1 MKFKAH
7 LLSPQLVI
15 ALLLM
20 LFSLPMFAQKRI
32 TGTITGADGGIPA
45 SVVIKGTTTGT
56 VADIDGNFA
65 LDNVANTATIVIS
78 AVGYQSQDILVGEQT
93 TFTIKMVEASGLLSE
108 VVVSGYFTEN
118 KRQTTA
124 AVSTVKARDLTAV
137 PSGNVEQQLQ
147 GRVSGLTVI
156 TNGQPGTNSII
167 RVRGFGSFGGNEPL
181 YIVDGVPVSSTD
193 FLAPDDIENTT
204 VLKDAAA
211 ASIYGSRAAGGVIV
225 YTTKRGK
232 AKEKGLSISYDG
244 LYGVTTPGTGISK
257 LNPQET
263 ADWTWTA
270 IKNAATAAGTAPVF
284 NHPQYGSGT
293 SPVLPDYLLVGS
305 LSGAAIPAGSVNLTT
320 ESAKYNNDAAKGGVY
335 LVVPSN
341 KAGTDWYG
349 AITRSAPMTRHNLG
363 ITGASDNARYYVGLG
378 LQNQDGILKN
388 NTFKRYHLRA
398 NSEFDISKNVRIG
411 QNLQITYRQVLGQG
425 GNNNGAGIAESE
437 SDILAAFRMPT
448 IIPIYDAFGGYAGTQ
463 AKGFNNPRNPVA
475 IRDRMADNTGFN
487 MAGFGNVYAEA
498 DLLPGLSVRT
508 SIGGQYSN
516 WYGVYYNK
524 PSYENSENF
533 ASFTYG
539 EYSGTRLNWTNTN
552 TVRYNKTFGIHTIDA
567 MVGIEALN
575 TGKGRDIS
583 GTGQEPF
590 AKDVN
595 FINLN
600 TATTSRQ
607 VVSNLDLGSTF
618 YSKFGR
624 INYSLQ
630 DKYYFTALI
639 RQDASSRFG
648 ANSRVGVFP
657 AVSAAWRVTGED
669 FLKNSKLISDLKV
682 RVGWGQMGNSNN
694 VPPTN
699 QYTLYSGDLGGGSY
713 PISGSNTSAAA
724 GFFQSTIG
732 NPDARWETSET
743 MNFGFDAGLWN
754 NKVELVVDLWRKNTK
769 DLLFQKPL
777 PVVGGL
783 AAPPFINIA
792 KMVNQG
798 LDIQLTNRG
807 KIAGDWKYEVSA
819 IGSFLHNE
827 IVELAENVPY
837 FEVNPPT
844 NRLGGAPVRNMLG
857 QSISAFWGYKVA
869 GLFQTK
875 AEADAS
881 GQPDAAAGRL
891 KFTDMNGDGKITP
904 ADRTTIGSPVPKFT
918 GGLTLTATY
927 KDFGLSTY
935 IYGSYGNKIYNM
947 SKWYTDFYPSF
958 TGSALSARVKDSW
971 SPSNTGSSIPIFEG
985 ASNFSTNTQSNS
997 YYVEDG
1003 SYLRMQNV
1011 TLSYN
1016 VPAKFMGNAFKRMKV
1031 SVAANNLFTLTKYQ
1045 GLDPAVGGAAD
1056 SLFGI
1061 DLGNYPVTRSYMFA
1075 INVGL

>member
-7 LLSPQLVI
+7 LLSPQLVF

-20 LFSLPMFAQKRI
+20 LFSLPMFAQKRV

-45 SVVIKGTTTGT
+45 SVIIKGTTTGT

-65 LDNVANTATIVIS
+65 LDNVANTATLIFS
-78 AVGYQSQDILVGEQT
+78 AVGYQNQEVLVGEQT
-93 TFTIKMVEASGLLSE
+93 TLTIKMAEAAGLLSE

-156 TNGQPGTNSII
+156 SNGQPGTNSIV

-181 YIVDGVPVSSTD
+181 YVVDGVPVLSTD

-211 ASIYGSRAAGGVIV
+211 ASIYGARAAGGVIV

-244 LYGVTTPGTGISK
+244 LYGVTTPGDGIEK

-270 IKNAATAAGTAPVF
+270 IKNAAIA
-284 NHPQYGSGT
+284 SGT
-293 SPVLPDYLLVGS
+293 SPVFGHQQYGSGSSPVLPEYLLVGDR
-305 LSGAAIPAGSVNLTT
+305 SGSAIPAGSVNLTT
-320 ESAKYNNDAAKGGVY
+320 EATKYNNDASKGAVY
-335 LVVPSN
+335 LVIPSN
-341 KAGTDWYG
+341 KAGTDWYK
-349 AITRSAPMTRHNLG
+349 AITRAAPMTRHNLG
-363 ITGASDNARYYVGLG
+363 FSGAGENVRYYVGLG
-378 LQNQDGILKN
+378 LQNQDGILLN
-388 NTFKRYHLRA
+388 NSFKRYSFRA
-398 NSEFDISKNVRIG
+398 NTEFDLSKNVRIG
-411 QNLQITYRQVLGQG
+411 QNLQFTYRQSLGLS
-425 GNNNGAGIAESE
+425 GNNNGAGVAETE

-475 IRDRMADNTGFN
+475 IRDRMADNTGFSTS
-487 MAGFGNVYAEA
+487 GFGNVYAEV
-498 DLLPGLSVRT
+498 DLLPGLSVR
-508 SIGGQYSN
+508 SSLGGQYGN
-516 WYGVYYNK
+516 YYGVAYSK

-533 ASFTYG
+533 ASYAYT
-539 EYSGTRLNWTNTN
+539 EYAGTRLSWTNTN
-552 TVRYNKTFGIHTIDA
+552 TLRYNQTFGIHGIDA

-575 TGKGRDIS
+575 TGFGRDIS

-595 FINLN
+595 FITLG

-607 VVSNLDLGSTF
+607 VVSNLDLGTTF

-624 INYSLQ
+624 VNYTLQ
-630 DKYYFTALI
+630 DKYYFTGVL

-648 ANSRVGVFP
+648 TNNRIGVFP
-657 AVSAAWRVTGED
+657 ALSAAWRVTGED
-669 FLKNSKLISDLKV
+669 FLKNNKMISDLKV
-682 RVGWGQMGNSNN
+682 RVGWGQMGNEKN
-694 VPPTN
+694 VIPTN
-699 QYTLYSGDLGGGSY
+699 QYTLYSGALANASY
-713 PISGSNTSAAA
+713 PITGSNTSAAS

-732 NPDARWETSET
+732 NPDAKWETSET
-743 MNFGFDAGLWN
+743 MNFGLDAGLWD
-754 NKVELVVDLWRKNTK
+754 NKLEIAVDLWRKNTK

-777 PVVGGL
+777 PAVGGL
-783 AAPPFINIA
+783 AAAPFINIA
-792 KMVNQG
+792 KMLNQG
-798 LDIQLTNRG
+798 LDIQVTNRG
-807 KIAGDWKYEVSA
+807 KIAGDWKYEVAA

-827 IVELAENVPY
+827 ILELAENVPY

-857 QSISAFWGYKVA
+857 QSISAFYGYKVA
-869 GLFQTK
+869 GLFQSK

-891 KFTDMNGDGKITP
+891 KFADINGDGKITA

-918 GGLTLTATY
+918 GGLTLTASY
-927 KDFGLSTY
+927 KDFGISTY
-935 IYGSYGNKIYNM
+935 LYGSYGNSVYNM

-958 TGSALSARVKDSW
+958 TGSALSAR
-971 SPSNTGSSIPIFEG
+971 
-985 ASNFSTNTQSNS
+985 
-997 YYVEDG
+997 
-1003 SYLRMQNV
+1003 
-1011 TLSYN
+1011 
-1016 VPAKFMGNAFKRMKV
+1016 
-1031 SVAANNLFTLTKYQ
+1031 
-1045 GLDPAVGGAAD
+1045 
-1056 SLFGI
+1056 
-1061 DLGNYPVTRSYMFA
+1061 
-1075 INVGL
+1075 

>member
-45 SVVIKGTTTGT
+45 SIVIKGTTTGT

-78 AVGYQSQDILVGEQT
+78 AVGYQSQELLVGEQT
-93 TFTIKMVEASGLLSE
+93 TFTIKMAEAAGMLSE

-124 AVSTVKARDLTAV
+124 AVSTVKARDLTAI

-156 TNGQPGTNSII
+156 SNGQPGTNSII

-181 YIVDGVPVSSTD
+181 YVVDGVPVLSTD

-211 ASIYGSRAAGGVIV
+211 ASIYGARAAGGVIV

-232 AKEKGLSISYDG
+232 AKEKGLSVSYDG
-244 LYGVTTPGTGISK
+244 LYGVTTPGKGIDN

-270 IKNAATAAGTAPVF
+270 LKNSGSPLD
-284 NHPQYGSGT
+284 HKQYGNGT
-293 SPVLPDYLLVGS
+293 KPVLPDYLLVGDR
-305 LSGAAIPAGSVNLTT
+305 SGADIPVGSINLTT
-320 ESAKYNNDAAKGGVY
+320 EATKYNNDASKGGVY

-349 AITRSAPMTRHNLG
+349 AITRAAPMTRHNLG
-363 ITGASDNARYYVGLG
+363 FTGAGDNVRYYVGLG
-378 LQNQDGILKN
+378 LQNQDGILLN
-388 NTFKRYHLRA
+388 NSFKRYHFRA
-398 NSEFDISKNVRIG
+398 NTEFDVTKNIRIG
-411 QNLQITYRQVLGQG
+411 QNLQFTYREVLGQS
-425 GNNNGAGIAESE
+425 GNNNGAGIAETE
-437 SDILAAFRMPT
+437 SDILTAFRMPT
-448 IIPIYDAFGGYAGTQ
+448 ILPIYDAFGGYAGTQ
-463 AKGFNNPRNPVA
+463 AKALSNPRNPVA
-475 IRDRMADNTGFN
+475 IRDRMADNTGFSTS
-487 MAGFGNVYAEA
+487 GFGNIYGEV
-498 DLLPGLSVRT
+498 DLLPGLSLRS

-516 WYGVYYNK
+516 YAGVAYGK

-533 ASFTYG
+533 LSYTYS
-539 EYSGTRLNWTNTN
+539 EYGGNRLSWTNTN
-552 TVRYNKTFGIHTIDA
+552 TIRYNKTFGMHNIDVMA
-567 MVGIEALN
+567 GMEALN
-575 TGKGRDIS
+575 TGKGRDMI

-590 AKDVN
+590 AKDIN
-595 FINLN
+595 FITLG

-607 VVSNLDLGSTF
+607 VTSGLDLGTTFFST
-618 YSKFGR
+618 FGR
-624 INYSLQ
+624 INYSLN
-630 DKYYFTALI
+630 DKYYFTGVL

-648 ANSRVGVFP
+648 SENRVGVFP

-669 FLKNSKLISDLKV
+669 FLKNNKMISDLKV
-682 RVGWGQMGNSNN
+682 RVGWGQMGNEKN
-694 VPPTN
+694 VSPTN
-699 QYTLYSGDLGGGSY
+699 QYTLYSGDLAGGSY
-713 PISGSNTSAAA
+713 PIGGDNTSAAA

-732 NPDARWETSET
+732 NPAAKWETSET
-743 MNFGFDAGLWN
+743 LNFGLDAGLWD
-754 NKVELVVDLWRKNTK
+754 NKVEIAVDLWRKNTK

-777 PVVGGL
+777 PAVGGL
-783 AAPPFINIA
+783 AAAPFINIA
-792 KMVNQG
+792 KMLNQG
-798 LDIQLTNRG
+798 LDIQVTNRG

-857 QSISAFWGYKVA
+857 QSISAFFGYKVN

-891 KFTDMNGDGKITP
+891 KFVDIDGDGKITP
-904 ADRTTIGSPVPKFT
+904 KDRTTIGSPVPVFT

-927 KDFGLSTY
+927 KDFGISTY
-935 IYGSYGNKIYNM
+935 LYGSYGNEIYNM
-947 SKWYTDFYPSF
+947 SKWYTDFYTSF

-971 SPSNTGSSIPIFEG
+971 SPSNTGSTIPIFEN
-985 ASNFSTNTQSNS
+985 AANFSTNTQSNS
-997 YYVEDG
+997 YYIEDG

-1011 TLSYN
+1011 TLYYN
-1016 VPAKFMGNAFKRMKV
+1016 VPAKFMGNTFKRMKV
-1031 SVAANNLFTLTKYQ
+1031 SVGSNNIFTLTKYQ

-1056 SLFGI
+1056 TLFGI
-1061 DLGNYPVTRSYMFA
+1061 DLGNYPVTRSFMFTLN
-1075 INVGL
+1075 IGL